1 MSATLYSADKLTVTL
16 RVLTVTTEAEQQQHI
31 DAYRQHGYQHKNTR
45 PLGNKWLMSFVKSEV
60 LLSTG
65 RGDTVP
71 L

>member
-1 MSATLYSADKLTVTL
+1 MSATLHWADKLTVTL
-16 RVLTVTTEAEQQQHI
+16 RVIQVTTEAEQQQHI
-31 DAYRQHGYQHKNTR
+31 DAYRQHGYQHKSTR
-45 PLGNKWLMSFVKSEV
+45 PLGDKWLMSFVKSDI